1 MVWDAFERAYERAIG
16 SSGSWLDL
24 GRMVK
29 SLIPRI
35 RHETQR
41 GTVLVNAAAV
51 GGFRDENRLEAITV
65 II

>member
-1 MVWDAFERAYERAIG
+1 VVWDAFERAYERAIG
-16 SSGSWLDL
+16 SNGSWMDL

-35 RHETQR
+35 RDETQR

-51 GGFRDENRLEAITV
+51 GGFRDEKQREAITV